1 METQEATI
9 SKKQSNASLATGIY
23 LNYAILSIAQIII
36 SQYSSSFQVQW
47 NTDLKGISTVI
58 SMMGIGRLLTILFAG
73 VFSDKYGRKPI
84 LIVGMVSN
92 SIFFA
97 GLVFSNSLIAAS
109 IFSLFLGFANSFDDS
124 AAYPA
129 LSEAFPA
136 KSASMNSL
144 VKAAMSVAQFVL
156 PFIVAAISNAKVTV
170 VILAIVIIANIVL
183 VISSKFPKTNAV
195 SQEQPKKKAEN
206 LDTTT
211 LSGNK
216 PSMKIDGLLLI
227 CLGFTISFTFYVY
240 TQYIPNYGT
249 TVLGLDPNVAKSLIS
264 WYAIFS
270 LISVFLT
277 TVIVTKVKPIILVIV
292 YPLISLI
299 FLFALSAFPSAGLAR
314 ITSAV
319 IGFFAAG
326 GVWQLGLAVLTKYF
340 PGEKGRM
347 TGYYS
352 FAAALTY
359 FVGPFASSFIIGST
373 PASVLTVFWLD
384 VAVTLIGVLAA
395 LTVFVRAK
403 KYKFDI

>member
-1 METQEATI
+1 MEAQETTI
-9 SKKQSNASLATGIY
+9 SKKQSHASLATGIY
-23 LNYAILSIAQIII
+23 INYAILSIAQIII
-36 SQYSSSFQVQW
+36 SQYSSSFQIQW

-84 LIVGMVSN
+84 LLVGMVSN
-92 SIFFA
+92 AIFFA
-97 GLVFSNSLIAAS
+97 GLIFSPNLLVAS

-156 PFIVAAISNAKVTV
+156 PFVVAAVPNAKVTIG
-170 VILAIVIIANIVL
+170 ILAVIVIADIALI
-183 VISSKFPKTNAV
+183 ITSRFPKTNAV
-195 SQEQPKKKAEN
+195 PQQQAEVKEEKV
-206 LDTTT
+206 TTPT
-211 LSGNK
+211 LGANK

-227 CLGFTISFTFYVY
+227 CLGFTISFTFYIY

-277 TVIVTKVKPIILVIV
+277 TVIVTKVKPIILVIA
-292 YPLISLI
+292 YPLISLV
-299 FLFALSAFPSAGLAR
+299 FLIAMSAFPSAGLAK

-340 PGEKGRM
+340 PEEKGRM

-359 FVGPFASSFIIGST
+359 FVGPFASGFIIGST
-373 PASVLTVFWLD
+373 PASVLTIFWLD
-384 VAVTLIGVLAA
+384 VVVTLIGVLAA
-395 LTVFVRAK
+395 SIVFLRAK
-403 KYKFDI
+403 KYKFNI